1 RGGMNAITTDQPQRT
16 RRFRTL
22 MSVFAFVSMVSLV
35 LEPSSTR
42 AQSDE
47 ATRLLQEYV
56 RIDTSNP
63 PGDTRRAADWLA
75 ALFEREGIRVTRYES
90 APGKAILYARLN
102 ATRTPPAGKPIVL
115 LHHMDV
121 VPADRTQWKMDP
133 FAATIQGGE
142 MWSRGALDMKSLAV
156 AHILAFLTLKRER
169 IPLNRDVILLAEPD
183 EETGGALGAR
193 WMIANHYAELDPEF
207 VLDEGGFGSPDL
219 FARGTLVYGI
229 AVAEKKIMWLKVR

>member
-1 RGGMNAITTDQPQRT
+1 LGRPLQSRQRAVVRPGPAAGRLHRDERPLLRVGAGEEEQRHRGIRGGMNAITTDQPQRTQRT

-90 APGKAILYARLN
+90 APGKAILYARL
-102 ATRTPPAGKPIVL
+102 
-115 LHHMDV
+115 
-121 VPADRTQWKMDP
+121 
-133 FAATIQGGE
+133 
-142 MWSRGALDMKSLAV
+142 
-156 AHILAFLTLKRER
+156 
-169 IPLNRDVILLAEPD
+169 
-183 EETGGALGAR
+183 
-193 WMIANHYAELDPEF
+193 
-207 VLDEGGFGSPDL
+207 
-219 FARGTLVYGI
+219 
-229 AVAEKKIMWLKVR
+229 